1 MRLVAAHGSSKPR
14 GQCRRLKLF
23 GTAAVGAGVALVAVS
38 VYETGFMVVRLAAV
52 RCGDRVF
59 GDRFAGG
66 GQPLLP
72 FGGGCGL
79 VVGEQEVVLAEW
91 AAAVLG
97 LEQPQRGPAQRGWVS
112 AAPGVPV
119 VGQGGV
125 IR

>member
-14 GQCRRLKLF
+14 GQGGRLKLF
-23 GTAAVGAGVALVAVS
+23 GTAAGGAGVALVAVS
-38 VYETGFMVVRLAAV
+38 VYETGFVIVRFVAF

-79 VVGEQEVVLAEW
+79 VVGEQQVVPAQW
-91 AAAVLG
+91 AAALLG

-112 AAPGVPV
+112 AASGVPV
-119 VGQGGV
+119 VSQGGV
-125 IR
+125 VG